1 MVRNPLD
8 QSFEIAYK
16 PPRGRSEFSR
26 IKLPTPMTQVSLD
39 LLHAQGKDLNEI
51 DRFLSNVAS
60 YDDNAN
66 ILDDRDFTAAV
77 TNEDREAF
85 LWAAGKY
92 LESRITLGE
101 DNEEIKKKFLEKLSV
116 LKSLTSRYLPES
128 IQLNAPNP
136 LRLPPILRGRLSALL
151 FLGQSRASTTIGE
164 KGGHE
169 WTLWTPGLGLE
180 LEFPFDLVRY
190 LNLGF
195 VSTVQKV
202 AEGSLERNGT
212 RLADV
217 SGFAASLGVIADYR
231 RPTPIHWLDWR
242 LGAGVG
248 FEAGRYSLDKTDA
261 GREQL
266 PNQCELNVEMAP
278 VTAEG
283 TEQTLDDAGES
294 FSCRLERTVGGFTTF
309 PLMATAGVEFLD
321 ALALSVLYRYV
332 DLDVGDKLYTPDPR
346 HDLWLVFGARFF

>member
-1 MVRNPLD
+1 
-8 QSFEIAYK
+8 
-16 PPRGRSEFSR
+16 
-26 IKLPTPMTQVSLD
+26 MTQVSLD

-51 DRFLSNVAS
+51 DRFLINVAS

-66 ILDDRDFTAAV
+66 MLDDRDFTAAV
-77 TNEDREAF
+77 TSEDRKAF

-101 DNEEIKKKFLEKLSV
+101 DNEEIKTRFLEKLST
-116 LKSLTSRYLPES
+116 LKSLTSRYQPES
-128 IQLNAPNP
+128 IQLRTPNP
-136 LRLPPILRGRLSALL
+136 LRLPPILRGRLSGML
-151 FLGQSRASTTIGE
+151 FFGPSLSGTTIAE

-190 LNLGF
+190 LNVGF

-202 AEGSLERNGT
+202 ADGSLERNGT
-212 RLADV
+212 RLAEV
-217 SGFAASLGVIADYR
+217 SGFAASLGMLADYR

-248 FEAGRYSLDKTDA
+248 FEVGRYSLGKTDA
-261 GREQL
+261 GRQQL
-266 PNQCELNVEMAP
+266 PNQCELNVEEAP

-283 TEQTLDDAGES
+283 TEMTLDDAGES

-309 PLMATAGVEFLD
+309 PLMATVGVEFLD
-321 ALALSVLYRYV
+321 SLALSFLYRYV
-332 DLDVGDKLYTPDPR
+332 DLDVGNKLYTPDPR
-346 HDLWLVFGARFF
+346 HDLWLVFATRFF